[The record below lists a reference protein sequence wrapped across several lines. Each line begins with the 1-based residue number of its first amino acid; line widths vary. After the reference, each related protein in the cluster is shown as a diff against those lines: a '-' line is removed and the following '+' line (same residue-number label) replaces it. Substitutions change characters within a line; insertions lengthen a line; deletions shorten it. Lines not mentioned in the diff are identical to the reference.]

1 MVEEKVQIGEH
12 LAGVVQSPDGEI
24 QYYTTPTIKNK
35 HNPYLQK
42 SILQDEESGV
52 ESGVEYREVECNG
65 DRIIILAQDIDR
77 ALQLEC
83 NAMVI
88 RFICLLDFIINVFFI
103 LNTYYVRGFFIFN
116 TYYVTGFFIAIISM
130 CGYFSTITYN
140 RRGLIGYL
148 IYKYLQSIGKLIL
161 LTMYITAATSQQ
173 FRITLQKE
181 NIQNLNP
188 TPENIII
195 LSGISLGQIYITYFV
210 QRFYNRLKGTP
221 LRPQLRSD

>member
-1 MVEEKVQIGEH
+1 MSRENVQNMETSC
-12 LAGVVQSPDGEI
+12 GVVQSPNGEI

-52 ESGVEYREVECNG
+52 ECNG

-77 ALQLEC
+77 ALQLEY

-88 RFICLLDFIINVFFI
+88 RFICLLDFIINV
-103 LNTYYVRGFFIFN
+103 FFIFN

-148 IYKYLQSIGKLIL
+148 IYKYLQSIGKLTL
-161 LTMYITAATSQQ
+161 LTMYITAATSHQ

-181 NIQNLNP
+181 NIQILNP
-188 TPENIII
+188 TPKNIII
-195 LSGISLGQIYITYFV
+195 LSGISLGQIYFTYFV
-210 QRFYNRLKGTP
+210 QRFYNRLKGIRGYP
-221 LRPQLRSD
+221 LNPPTTF